1 MNKYHNKKTEV
12 DGRTFA
18 SKKEAS
24 YYQELLLR
32 LKAKDIHNVIL
43 QPRFLLQEGFIKNGI
58 RYRPIHYVADF
69 KIIHNDL
76 SVEVVDCKG
85 KKTQVYGIKKK
96 LFEKA
101 YPDLTITEI

>member
-1 MNKYHNKKTEV
+1 MSKYHNKKTEV
-12 DGRTFA
+12 NGVTFA
-18 SKKEAS
+18 SQKEAE
-24 YYQELLLR
+24 YYVTLCLR
-32 LKAKDIHNVIL
+32 KRAGNIDDFET

-101 YPDLTITEI
+101 YPDLTITEV